1 MINKKSLISYP
12 NYLKNIFSIVSLNH
26 DYNIVGTSSVRG
38 MLYAS
43 DYDLNMYLIEHDT
56 KEKTINYI
64 DSNFNKLFHKI
75 DKDDNIYF
83 IDFKIAGL
91 HWTMDELLRG
101 YKGNVKFK
109 SGLSSDDIIKL
120 DIIARLNYGEFAE
133 ISMIYNLEF
142 DEKTEDEH
150 HDSTISK
157 IKDNIHVEIKDYLTE
172 HNYFKS
178 LRRLFSLYKLT
189 ESKHIDIL
197 FKFFNG
203 FAGIINKV
211 KSNVDIY
218 YQLMDK
224 YHMDINEMK
233 FALQSQKDFLNN
245 IVVSVY
251 VLHIY
256 ETIDEACNL
265 KNDKSFKLKLKKI
278 YEELN
283 KVLQRE
289 TLKFIDNNKIIK
301 KGLNV

>member
-75 DKDDNIYF
+75 DNDDNIYF

-142 DEKTEDEH
+142 DEKTQDEH

-157 IKDNIHVEIKDYLTE
+157 IKDNIHVEIKDYLAE
-172 HNYFKS
+172 HNYFKA

-203 FAGIINKV
+203 DMGILNKV
-211 KSNVDIY
+211 KSNIDIY
-218 YQLMDK
+218 YQLTEHYKMDL
-224 YHMDINEMK
+224 NELQ

-245 IVVSVY
+245 ITNKIY
-251 VLHIY
+251 VLHVY
-256 ETIDEACNL
+256 ENIDEACNL
-265 KNDKSFKLKLKKI
+265 KNEKSFKLKLKKMFKDI
-278 YEELN
+278 N
-283 KVLQRE
+283 TILQKQ
-289 TLKFIDNNKIIK
+289 TLKFIDSSKTIK
-301 KGLNV
+301 TDL